1 MDHCGDGHRP
11 GLQARGGSCIL
22 KAWCGLR
29 MGNTCPEGQ
38 IDGVPGAA
46 EDWGMSEATLATPR
60 RSGRVFHKI
69 RVQAQ
74 GKGHN
79 GKKFREV
86 CETVVVN
93 AHGGLLLLKHEVDNG
108 EMIVLTNPETQEELE
123 CRVVYLGDPG
133 DKGQRVGIEFLTPAP
148 RFWGVEFV
156 DGSPENSVH

>member
-1 MDHCGDGHRP
+1 
-11 GLQARGGSCIL
+11 
-22 KAWCGLR
+22 LR
-29 MGNTCPEGQ
+29 LGNTCPEGQ
-38 IDGVPGAA
+38 IDGAAGAF
-46 EDWGMSEATLATPR
+46 EDGGMSEVTAATPR

-69 RVQAQ
+69 RMQAQ

-93 AHGGLLLLKHEVDNG
+93 VHGGLLLLKNEVKNG
-108 EMIVLTNPETQEELE
+108 EMLVLTNPETQEELE

-133 DKGQRVGIEFLTPAP
+133 DRGQRVGIEFLTPAP

-156 DGSPENSVH
+156 EGPSENGVQ